1 MIRLTRLNGTS
12 FTLNAELI
20 EQVERT
26 PDTVITT
33 VAGNNFVVKDTVD
46 DVIEKVICYRNKIAS
61 MKKTLCGS
69 GDGPTQV

>member
-1 MIRLTRLNGTS
+1 LNGSS

-33 VAGNNFVVKDTVD
+33 VAGNNFVVKETVD
-46 DVIEKVICYRNKIAS
+46 EVIEKVIRYRHDILSKRQTALNDKDPS
-61 MKKTLCGS
+61 PRS
-69 GDGPTQV
+69 